1 MKNKITLLQG
11 DITKIEAD
19 AIVNAANSSLLG
31 GGGVDGAIHRAG
43 GAEILEDCIKIRNRQ
58 GSCATGQAVIT
69 SAGKLPAKFVIHTV
83 GPVWNGG
90 LKNEAQLLTDCYE
103 NSLKLAV
110 ENNAKTVVFPN
121 ISTGIYG
128 YPKQLAAEIA
138 IKVVTDFLTKNEKIE
153 TVTFVCFDDENFRI
167 YESLIKTMNNKALD
181 ILMGLCVGDALGV
194 PVEFQSR
201 QNLRDNPTITMEGY
215 GTHSQPVGTWS
226 DDSSLAFCLAESLCN
241 SYDLKD
247 IGNQFVKWKYDA
259 FWTPHGKVFDIGMA
273 TSASIRKFSSTNNP
287 FTSGGKD
294 EESNGN
300 GSLMRILPILFLVKD
315 LPIEKR
321 YQIIKDVS
329 SITHAHIRS
338 VLGCFIY
345 VEYALILWKGE
356 EKYKA
361 LSIMQ
366 DTVNQFLNANAIA
379 SETEMGKYNRV
390 LQNNTIPYDCSP
402 IDSYYEAEISSSGY
416 VVHTLEA
423 SIWCF
428 LKTSTYSEA
437 VLKAVNLGQDTDTT
451 GCVTGGLAGLYYG
464 YENIPED
471 WKSVIV
477 KREEIENLADRLNK
491 KYP

>member
-1 MKNKITLLQG
+1 
-11 DITKIEAD
+11 
-19 AIVNAANSSLLG
+19 
-31 GGGVDGAIHRAG
+31 
-43 GAEILEDCIKIRNRQ
+43 
-58 GSCATGQAVIT
+58 
-69 SAGKLPAKFVIHTV
+69 
-83 GPVWNGG
+83 
-90 LKNEAQLLTDCYE
+90 
-103 NSLKLAV
+103 
-110 ENNAKTVVFPN
+110 
-121 ISTGIYG
+121 
-128 YPKQLAAEIA
+128 
-138 IKVVTDFLTKNEKIE
+138 
-153 TVTFVCFDDENFRI
+153 
-167 YESLIKTMNNKALD
+167 
-181 ILMGLCVGDALGV
+181 
-194 PVEFQSR
+194 
-201 QNLRDNPTITMEGY
+201 
-215 GTHSQPVGTWS
+215 
-226 DDSSLAFCLAESLCN
+226 
-241 SYDLKD
+241 
-247 IGNQFVKWKYDA
+247 
-259 FWTPHGKVFDIGMA
+259 
-273 TSASIRKFSSTNNP
+273 
-287 FTSGGKD
+287 
-294 EESNGN
+294 
-300 GSLMRILPILFLVKD
+300 
-315 LPIEKR
+315 
-321 YQIIKDVS
+321 
-329 SITHAHIRS
+329 
-338 VLGCFIY
+338 
-345 VEYALILWKGE
+345 LILWKGE